1 MNESAPVGHHHASQ
15 TECEQNG
22 YGASNDQQNDLFELY
37 LLAIHSQN
45 GFQKMHRSPLDDPK
59 TASVE
64 DMNKK
69 RDQKGCSPQGQSKVE
84 EIHQRDGRT
93 PLFRIAK

>member
-1 MNESAPVGHHHASQ
+1 
-15 TECEQNG
+15 
-22 YGASNDQQNDLFELY
+22 
-37 LLAIHSQN
+37 
-45 GFQKMHRSPLDDPK
+45 PK

-93 PLFRIAK
+93 PLLRIAK

>member
-1 MNESAPVGHHHASQ
+1 
-15 TECEQNG
+15 
-22 YGASNDQQNDLFELY
+22 
-37 LLAIHSQN
+37 
-45 GFQKMHRSPLDDPK
+45 MHRSPLDDPK

-84 EIHQRDGRT
+84 EIHQWDGRT
-93 PLFRIAK
+93 PLLRIAK